1 MTISTKCDK
10 AIGALLSACAA
21 ILILIT
27 SCDRLTDWK
36 SVSWN
41 HYATGFYLENDLTVK
56 TQNRADVF
64 GFASG
69 LPEQKRENYLKIRA
83 LSLHS
88 LRIIRTFIP
97 DNQSFVSLFK
107 RY

>member
-1 MTISTKCDK
+1 MGQT
-10 AIGALLSACAA
+10 
-21 ILILIT
+21 
-27 SCDRLTDWK
+27 
-36 SVSWN
+36 
-41 HYATGFYLENDLTVK
+41 
-56 TQNRADVF
+56 NRADVF